1 MQKTRL
7 SEKKKGSSHLDA
19 DGKQETCLGEE
30 GEGLVVCDVLPV
42 APHRVIYGCVGD
54 KEEHQGAVAA
64 VEGTLHEGLL
74 AEVHVELTRNVE
86 LRMLETPHVVHI
98 LTSRGRQRHEVCLF
112 MFSFLSPR
120 GSILCIKGCGGL

>member
-1 MQKTRL
+1 MQKDEIIR
-7 SEKKKGSSHLDA
+7 KRKGSSHLDA
-19 DGKQETCLGEE
+19 DGKHETCLGEE

-64 VEGTLHEGLL
+64 VEGTLDEGLL
-74 AEVHVELTRNVE
+74 AEVQVELTRNVE

-98 LTSRGRQRHEVCLF
+98 LTSRGRQRREVCLL
-112 MFSFLSPR
+112 MFSLPSPR
-120 GSILCIKGCGGL
+120 GCILCIKGCGGL